1 MNSRPVLTLI
11 PVSLALFWPLLF
23 RHVGGD
29 PSVYAYIGSCV
40 ADGYVPY
47 RDAWDIKSPAI
58 FFQYALPIWM
68 FGRSD
73 VAILASDW
81 LIAVGCAFAIFFTA
95 GRVGGTATGLF
106 AGIAWLVAYHRF
118 CTAGWFGQPET
129 AAALLSTLVLLLAI
143 QPDPLDEVDSFVGGI
158 LVGLLLCYKL
168 PFVLIGLLFVP
179 RLHSAIRRKMGLPAA
194 WPGVLGVALIVG
206 LVAAYF
212 ALHGSLNHLVE
223 GAVISPSLLTTHM
236 TMPPLWQ
243 LQSLGNGLLTVAK
256 WLPGIIALACVGA
269 YRFPHG
275 RPSERKF
282 VWVAL
287 GLMLALVILQT
298 RYFMY
303 YWILVLPPLCILAGV
318 GAAQV
323 ANFIRRR
330 FNFEAVATLLLFVL
344 MAAASFQKAE
354 FYWRS
359 YLVGVRKGD
368 RHATLAEYPTN
379 YGPIKRSFRAS
390 QLVGLG
396 ERLGRVT
403 REGDTILSF
412 DMDPALNFYSGRM
425 QPSRFIY
432 LWPLDAPGF
441 ERFSWKRQYS
451 ATIIRR
457 RPAYIL
463 ICRENRRPV
472 YEKDG
477 LATLRKFPT
486 LRKWILETY
495 SLSGRVG
502 PIEVYKRK
510 DYIKAS

>member
-1 MNSRPVLTLI
+1 MNSRHVLTLI
-11 PVSLALFWPLLF
+11 LVSLTLFWPLLF

-29 PSVYAYIGSCV
+29 PSVYAYVGSCV

-73 VAILASDW
+73 VAVLTFDW
-81 LIAVGCAFAIFFTA
+81 LIAVGGAFALFFTA
-95 GRVGGTATGLF
+95 GRIGGKAAGLF
-106 AGIAWLVAYHRF
+106 AGTAWLVAYHRF

-129 AAALLSTLVLLLAI
+129 AAALLTTIVLLLAI
-143 QPDPLDEVDSFVGGI
+143 QPDPLDEIDSFAGGI

-168 PFVLIGLLFVP
+168 PFVLVGLLLVP
-179 RLHSAIRRKMGLPAA
+179 RLHSAVRRKMGWPAL
-194 WPGVLGVALIVG
+194 WPGVLGLTLVVG

-212 ALHGSLNHLVE
+212 SFHGSLGDLVE

-243 LQSLGNGLLTVAK
+243 LQSLGSGLLTVLT
-256 WLPGIIALACVGA
+256 WLPGIIVLACLGA
-269 YRFPHG
+269 YRFPQA
-275 RPSERKF
+275 STAERKL
-282 VWVAL
+282 VCVAL

-303 YWILVLPPLCILAGV
+303 YWILMLPPLCILAGM
-318 GAAQV
+318 GAGHLAS
-323 ANFIRRR
+323 FIRHH
-330 FNFEAVATLLLFVL
+330 FKFEAVATVLVFAL
-344 MAAASFQKAE
+344 MAAASFPKAE
-354 FYWRS
+354 FYWQS
-359 YLVGVRKGD
+359 YLFGIRKGD
-368 RHATLAEYPTN
+368 RQATLAEYATN
-379 YGPIKRSFRAS
+379 YGPLERTFRAS

-396 ERLGRVT
+396 ERLGSVT
-403 REGDTILSF
+403 RDGDTILSF

-432 LWPLDAPGF
+432 LWALDAPGF
-441 ERFSWKRQYS
+441 ERFGWKREYS
-451 ATIIRR
+451 ATIMRK

-472 YEKDG
+472 YESDG

-486 LRKWILETY
+486 LRKWIFETY

-502 PIEVYKRK
+502 PIEVYRRK